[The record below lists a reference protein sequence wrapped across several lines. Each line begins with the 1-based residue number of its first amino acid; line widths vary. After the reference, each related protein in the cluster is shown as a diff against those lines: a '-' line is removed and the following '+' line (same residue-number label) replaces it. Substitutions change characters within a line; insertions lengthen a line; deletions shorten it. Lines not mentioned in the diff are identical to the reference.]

1 MVQSIPKKSMAVQPT
16 SLLQQLL
23 DSGSSGC
30 LAVQSQGVTWSFY
43 FQAGHLFFATHSI
56 DPFDRLE
63 RHLRRLSN
71 TIPALNRDVRTQ
83 ARTQFEALG
92 GPTASYEAICWL
104 NAEGFLEPSQA
115 GTLLQNLALEVLE
128 SFLLIT
134 VGNHE
139 LINVPSLLILASLPL
154 SELITQAQTTLNH
167 WRAFQDKVT
176 SPFQRPYLFTQ
187 TRGHQRLTL
196 EQQQR
201 LGSLLRGYSIRHLAV
216 LTNQNELK
224 LVKSLYPFIQDGTIF
239 LREPQVPFDLLPRL
253 DHQSQAIVPIVPPE
267 DISEGSDRSLI
278 SLDTPHKQ
286 FKIVCIDD
294 SPTMLQELSRFLS
307 DQTFTVTTLND
318 SVKAL
323 MEVMRIQPDLILLD
337 VGMPNIDG
345 YKFCRVIR
353 NHAQLK
359 TTPIIMV
366 TGNTGLIDRA
376 KAKLVGATDYM
387 TKPFTQSE
395 LLKMVFQYLS

>member
-1 MVQSIPKKSMAVQPT
+1 MVQSIPMNSTALQPQ

-30 LAVQSQGVTWSFY
+30 LLVTSRAVTWSFY
-43 FQAGHLFFATHSI
+43 FQAGHLFFATHSVE
-56 DPFDRLE
+56 PFDRLE
-63 RHLRRLSN
+63 RHLRRLSAD
-71 TIPALNRDVRTQ
+71 IPSLTREVRTQ
-83 ARTQFEALG
+83 ARTNFEALNTS
-92 GPTASYEAICWL
+92 TASYEAICWL
-104 NAEGFLEPSQA
+104 NKSGYINPAQVG
-115 GTLLQNLALEVLE
+115 LLIHNLAVEVLE
-128 SFLLIT
+128 SFLR
-134 VGNHE
+134 VKDGKHE
-139 LINVPSLLILASLPL
+139 LVNFPSMPILTSLSLAQLLQRTESNVN
-154 SELITQAQTTLNH
+154 Q
-167 WRAFQDKVT
+167 WRQFRDKIS

-187 TRGHQRLTL
+187 TRGHQRLSSQ
-196 EQQQR
+196 QQQR
-201 LGSLLRGYSIRHLAV
+201 LGNLLKGYSFRHLAV
-216 LTNQNELK
+216 LTNQDELK
-224 LVKSLYPFIQDGTIF
+224 LVKSLYPYIQDGTIF
-239 LREPQVPFDLLPRL
+239 LREPQPPFDLLPRIEARTISHL
-253 DHQSQAIVPIVPPE
+253 ESIAEESGDLSKFTIPGFNSQ
-267 DISEGSDRSLI
+267 
-278 SLDTPHKQ
+278 KQ

-294 SPTMLQELSRFLS
+294 SPAMLQELSRFLA
-307 DQTFTVTTLND
+307 DETFTVTTLND

-345 YKFCRVIR
+345 YKFCKVIR
-353 NHAQLK
+353 NHAQFK

>member
-1 MVQSIPKKSMAVQPT
+1 MVQSIPMNSTALQPQ

-30 LAVQSQGVTWSFY
+30 LLVTSRAVTWSFY
-43 FQAGHLFFATHSI
+43 FQAGHLFFATHSVE
-56 DPFDRLE
+56 PFDRLE
-63 RHLRRLSN
+63 RHLRRLSAD
-71 TIPALNRDVRTQ
+71 IPSLTREIRTQ
-83 ARTQFEALG
+83 ARTNFEALNSA
-92 GPTASYEAICWL
+92 TASYEAICWL
-104 NAEGFLEPSQA
+104 NKA
-115 GTLLQNLALEVLE
+115 GYLNPAQVGLLIQNLAVEVLE
-128 SFLLIT
+128 SFLRLKE
-134 VGNHE
+134 GQHE
-139 LINVPSLLILASLPL
+139 LVNFPAMPILTSLPL
-154 SELITQAQTTLNH
+154 AQLLQRTENNLNEWRRFQA
-167 WRAFQDKVT
+167 KIT

-187 TRGHQRLTL
+187 TRGHQRLSPQ
-196 EQQQR
+196 QQQR
-201 LGSLLRGYSIRHLAV
+201 LGNLLKGYSFRHLAV
-216 LTNQNELK
+216 LTNQDELK
-224 LVKSLYPFIQDGTIF
+224 LIKSLYPYIQDGTIF
-239 LREPQVPFDLLPRL
+239 LREPQPPFDLLPRIEPL
-253 DHQSQAIVPIVPPE
+253 PVSPVA
-267 DISEGSDRSLI
+267 SLSDSAQDLSKFTI
-278 SLDTPHKQ
+278 PSFNTQKQ

-294 SPTMLQELSRFLS
+294 SPAMLQELSRFLA
-307 DQTFTVTTLND
+307 DETFTVTTLND

-345 YKFCRVIR
+345 YKFCKVIR
-353 NHAQLK
+353 NHAQFK